1 VNQCS
6 LVVVYWCFKISYW
19 PYHRRYFQQMT
30 ATFILTDI
38 RTSRR
43 TPLGHFFYRKFWH
56 YVFQSQQHPHG
67 QNIYSVIHT
76 FHIMWLSGPISSYT
90 CWLISHSGL
99 GSSLSVNPNIR
110 RFHHISKIKLL
121 LLFASYESFQ
131 ALMLILRSIFSSY
144 YIYFNTNNQKCV
156 LKLEEHMQSKTN
168 TVYNY
173 CGCIVYY
180 WIHLTIMEDKI
191 WTYW

>member
-1 VNQCS
+1 MFQNILLTISQQVLSTGDSNIHTHRDKNIKTHTSWS
-6 LVVVYWCFKISYW
+6 LL
-19 PYHRRYFQQMT
+19 FQ
-30 ATFILTDI
+30 
-38 RTSRR
+38 
-43 TPLGHFFYRKFWH
+43 KFWD

-76 FHIMWLSGPISSYT
+76 FHSMWLSGPISSYT
-90 CWLISHSGL
+90 CWLVSYSGL
-99 GSSLSVNPNIR
+99 GSRLSVNPNIR

-121 LLFASYESFQ
+121 LLFTPYESCQ
-131 ALMLILRSIFSSY
+131 ALMLILRPIFSSY